1 MVHVIMMCGLCG
13 SGKTTYALEKEK
25 EGYIRLSIDEEMWKV
40 YGKRGVD
47 YPADKYDE
55 LSKQIEL
62 QLQEELVCLIKSGQ
76 NVILDFSFWNK
87 ENRNKYKKLIE
98 ELEGTVDLV
107 YLKAD
112 IEVLR
117 KRLQIRNQSI
127 HVNSPYEITDD
138 ILERYYNGFQEPLG
152 EGEIIIIQK

>member
-25 EGYIRLSIDEEMWKV
+25 EGYIRLSIDEEIWKV

-55 LSKQIEL
+55 LSEQTEL
-62 QLQEELVCLIKSGQ
+62 QLQKELVRLIKSGK